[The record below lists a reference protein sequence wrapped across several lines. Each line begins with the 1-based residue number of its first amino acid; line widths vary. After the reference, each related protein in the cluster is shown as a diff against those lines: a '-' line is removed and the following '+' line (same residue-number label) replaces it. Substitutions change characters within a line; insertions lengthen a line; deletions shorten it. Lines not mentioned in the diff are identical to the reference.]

1 MGDVP
6 NPTTSA
12 LHLCNKSLHC
22 LFFENLRFK
31 EEVINVHSQDT
42 IVIIIGLYN
51 IFRDNNLLERIINLS
66 EWSDFLRAFR
76 FIRQRIRR
84 LDIVSGGTKIAYKIY
99 FQLFSIHFAVL
110 IFLTLENISYIPS
123 LDKGIHAPCQERV
136 RLFEFQSDL
145 ISLEPM
151 SILRFRN
158 CLKYSRLIIGMKKR
172 FKVVI
177 TQKFPTLF

>member
-123 LDKGIHAPCQERV
+123 LDKGIHAPNIRFCRFAALSSISVRPVRFNRLPCKSAKSYVWGRRV
-136 RLFEFQSDL
+136 E
-145 ISLEPM
+145 
-151 SILRFRN
+151 
-158 CLKYSRLIIGMKKR
+158 KR
-172 FKVVI
+172 
-177 TQKFPTLF
+177 